1 MANIFIG
8 IRYYPIMERVIYNRH
23 LRRVFNL
30 CISIFFVIL
39 FLSSTVVG
47 FSNDLPTRDE
57 KSDEITSFGNTGA
70 NISGLTI
77 DGAKELPQNM
87 KSWITFFEDTEDYK
101 SFVQQYETTLEFPNL
116 KAVVTG
122 DQPDAEQTLFKVTY
136 STGYRVYQLQ
146 PEAPSPTKSPQ
157 QIKGTV
163 QQDFINASHLYQLGF
178 YGEGVKVGVIDTGVD
193 IGHIAFKGKIAEFAV
208 FRNTTYGFDIDTQDT
223 SDVNGHGTHVAS
235 IVLGNNVT
243 INSTSYYSGVAPNAT
258 LYSAAIDDVSNPFG
272 RTTDLATFS
281 AFEWMLEKKV
291 NVINYSYGGFSRT
304 IGKDPIEEVVNRVVQ
319 EGIIVA
325 IAAGNS
331 GPDYYSI
338 GSPGTEELAITVAA
352 ANTTHPPATIAYFS
366 SVGLSH
372 RFHQKPDVTAPG
384 HVIAG
389 AYTSELAGRT
399 TAYVQYSGT
408 SQASPQVAG
417 SVALIIHALKE
428 NDVLYNPG
436 SIKAALMETA
446 QPVKDANRFQAGAG
460 MIDVGGTFELLK
472 SSERDTLPH
481 IFYVNNNATTFD
493 TYRQQGY
500 NGSTLTT
507 FISLISSH
515 PQNMTSAIFL
525 PEGISDSDISVEVEL
540 SASERAFTQIV
551 RVRTSFS
558 KSLDPGNYSPKIE
571 FFNGIDKKNVT
582 IDYQVKEASKIVAID
597 LIHTSMAENSV
608 SELSHYKETIKWG
621 EENGIGF
628 MELRGDAITEKSLE
642 NIDMFWISEPAGY
655 TTFITNTSTVTST
668 SARYTE
674 EEITVLKTWIDEQG
688 GSLLI
693 TFPGSQRLQISEDYD
708 LYIGTNVTDLNR
720 LLTEF
725 GIEAS
730 EGIISRDS
738 SYYDFAVPSR
748 INNHYTLTNVSAI
761 NYYGGSLKVEEDSYI
776 TPLLYVEAQPV
787 SVAYER
793 NGGRAII
800 AHSMFPLSDSG
811 NNLSDIQD
819 RYWEVDDRTFTQNV
833 VQWLTQEIKASIAI
847 REQDAQKILE
857 VNFSKDGQPSDDIS
871 MFQVILEYREF
882 GSSDKA
888 ILTTNIEKEG
898 TGTYTV
904 TFPDSGEGYYEV
916 SLLQNTETL
925 AKITYVADQA
935 PSTFEVNIKE
945 NQEIRE
951 GDIIR
956 ITIADHGAGVALVRL
971 GINGTTR
978 QLDNKDGGVYEYRV
992 LSSLENHG
1000 FQILEFML
1008 LDYTQMQHQKQRFVL
1023 FNLGNVTDLQ
1033 NSTAVNDTNQGSL
1046 NILGY
1051 STIII
1056 SIALIASSLLVIS
1069 RRRKKNLGRDK
1080 RNRH

>member
-1 MANIFIG
+1 
-8 IRYYPIMERVIYNRH
+8 MERVIHNHH
-23 LRRVFNL
+23 LRRVFDL
-30 CISIFFVIL
+30 CISIIFIIL

-47 FSNDLPTRDE
+47 FSNDLPARDE
-57 KSDEITSFGNTGA
+57 KPKKLDEVTGFGITSA
-70 NISGLTI
+70 NISGLAI
-77 DGAKELPQNM
+77 DGAKELPQDM
-87 KSWITFFEDTEDYK
+87 KSWITFFEDTYDYK
-101 SFVQQYETTLEFPNL
+101 SFVQQYETTLKFPNL

-122 DQPDAEQTLFKVTY
+122 DRPDAEQTLFKVTY

-146 PEAPSPTKSPQ
+146 PEAPSLTKSPQ

-193 IGHIAFKGKIAEFAV
+193 IGHTAFKGKIAEFAV

-223 SDVNGHGTHVAS
+223 SDINGHGTHVAS

-243 INSTSYYSGVAPNAT
+243 INDTSYYSGVAPNAT
-258 LYSAAIDDVSNPFG
+258 LYSAAIDDISNPFG

-304 IGKDPIEEVVNRVVQ
+304 IAKDPIEEVVNRVIR
-319 EGIIVA
+319 EGIIVT

-331 GPDYYSI
+331 GPDYYSV
-338 GSPGTEELAITVAA
+338 GSPGSEELAITVAA

-389 AYTSELAGRT
+389 AYTSAQSGRT
-399 TAYVQYSGT
+399 TSYIQYSGT

-446 QPVKDANRFQAGAG
+446 QPVKDADRFQAGAG
-460 MIDVGGTFELLK
+460 MIDVGRTFELLN

-525 PEGISDSDISVEVEL
+525 PAGISNSDISIEVEL
-540 SASERAFTQIV
+540 SASEKAFTQIV
-551 RVRTSFS
+551 EVSTTFS
-558 KSLDPGNYSPKIE
+558 KSLAPGNYSPKIE

-582 IDYQVKEASKIVAID
+582 IDYQVKEANKIVAID

-628 MELRGDAITEKSLE
+628 MELRGDAISEESLE

-655 TTFITNTSTVTST
+655 TRIITNTSTVTST

-674 EEITVLKTWIDEQG
+674 EEISVLKTWIDEQG

-693 TFPGSQRLQISEDYD
+693 TFPGSQILQISEDYE
-708 LYIGTNVTDLNR
+708 LYRGTNVSALNR

-725 GIEAS
+725 GIAAS
-730 EGIISRDS
+730 DGIISRDS

-748 INNHYTLTNVSAI
+748 INNHYTLTNVSSI
-761 NYYGGSLKVEEDSYI
+761 NYYGGSLKVEEESYV
-776 TPLLYVEAQPV
+776 TPLLYVETQPV

-793 NGGRAII
+793 NGGRVII

-811 NNLSDIQD
+811 NNLSDIKD

-833 VQWLTQEIKASIAI
+833 IQWLTQEIRASITVKD
-847 REQDAQKILE
+847 QDAQKILE
-857 VNFSKDGQPSDDIS
+857 VKFSKDGELSDS
-871 MFQVILEYREF
+871 LSAFQVVLEYREF

-888 ILTTNIEKEG
+888 ILTTNIEKEDG
-898 TGTYTV
+898 MEGTYTV
-904 TFPDSGEGYYEV
+904 TFPDSGGGYYEV
-916 SLLQNTETL
+916 SLLQNTEIL
-925 AKITYVADQA
+925 AKIIYVADQA

-956 ITIADHGAGVALVRL
+956 ITITDHGAGTALVRL
-971 GINGTTR
+971 AINDTTR
-978 QLDNKDGGVYEYRV
+978 QLDDKDGGVYEYRV
-992 LSSLENHG
+992 LSSLENYG

-1023 FNLGNVTDLQ
+1023 FNLSNVADLQ
-1033 NSTAVNDTNQGSL
+1033 DSTAVNDTNQGSL

-1051 STIII
+1051 STIIV
-1056 SIALIASSLLVIS
+1056 SMAVIASSLLLIS
-1069 RRRKKNLGRDK
+1069 RRRKKNIGRDK
-1080 RNRH
+1080 GNRH